1 MKSIFLT
8 YIYPIMR
15 VIALTVILTGCG
27 SVQTINGVKVPRS
40 NDKPNFKNYCLVG
53 VSCFAFGYYLGKNV
67 LPQKKN

>member
-27 SVQTINGVKVPRS
+27 SVQTINGVKAKQPATNQNV
-40 NDKPNFKNYCLVG
+40 KTYVFVCVG
-53 VSCFAFGYYLGKNV
+53 VFGFLVWGMYNEKAIE
-67 LPQKKN
+67 